1 MGPADWLEGEKS
13 HAKTILTQHQIGP
26 TALCIVLKINPQHYP
41 TRLYVQSSAEES

>member
-1 MGPADWLEGEKS
+1 MGPADWLGGEKS

-26 TALCIVLKINPQHYP
+26 LCIVLKINPQHYP